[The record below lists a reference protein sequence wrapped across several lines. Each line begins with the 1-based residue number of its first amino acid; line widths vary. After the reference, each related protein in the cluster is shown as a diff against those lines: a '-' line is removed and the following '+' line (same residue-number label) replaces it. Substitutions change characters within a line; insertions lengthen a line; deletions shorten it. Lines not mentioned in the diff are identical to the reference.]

1 MSGPV
6 FDNLRLPAIAAPMFL
21 VSGPDLVVEISRSGI
36 VGTFPA
42 LNPRTT
48 PMLGDWIDE
57 ISERLAQEKNA
68 APYGINLVVHHSNSR
83 LEADLEL
90 IVDRK
95 VPFVITSLGAAA
107 DVVRAVHGYGGKVF
121 HDVIN
126 LRHAQKAVE
135 AGVDGI
141 IAVCAGAGGHAG
153 LMSPFALVPEIR
165 KIFDGQ
171 IALSGAI
178 STGAQIASARLL
190 GADMAYLGTRFI
202 ATKEAT
208 ASAGYKAMI
217 CETTAADIVY
227 TPNISGV
234 AANFLRPSIEAAG
247 LDPEN
252 LPPRKEMD
260 MSDERKAW
268 KDLWSAGQGVGSI
281 DDLPAA
287 ADLCERLRD
296 EYRAA
301 MGRASSDPFL

>member
-1 MSGPV
+1 
-6 FDNLRLPAIAAPMFL
+6 
-21 VSGPDLVVEISRSGI
+21 
-36 VGTFPA
+36 
-42 LNPRTT
+42 
-48 PMLGDWIDE
+48 
-57 ISERLAQEKNA
+57 
-68 APYGINLVVHHSNSR
+68 
-83 LEADLEL
+83 
-90 IVDRK
+90 
-95 VPFVITSLGAAA
+95 
-107 DVVRAVHGYGGKVF
+107 
-121 HDVIN
+121 
-126 LRHAQKAVE
+126 
-135 AGVDGI
+135 
-141 IAVCAGAGGHAG
+141 
-153 LMSPFALVPEIR
+153 
-165 KIFDGQ
+165 
-171 IALSGAI
+171 
-178 STGAQIASARLL
+178 
-190 GADMAYLGTRFI
+190 MAYLGTRFI